1 MISSRTKA
9 ALAAAKARGAKLG
22 GLRSTKL
29 TDGARAMGRAV
40 IAGRARQQ
48 AADVAPTIKALQ
60 ATGVVSLR
68 AIAAELTKRGIPT
81 AGGRGE
87 WQAVQVRRALA
98 RLA

>member
-1 MISSRTKA
+1 MVRAPWA
-9 ALAAAKARGAKLG
+9 APSLQ
-22 GLRSTKL
+22 
-29 TDGARAMGRAV
+29 AV
-40 IAGRARQQ
+40 LARQQ

-87 WQAVQVRRALA
+87 WQAVQVRRVLA